1 MKYTIEGFSQ
11 AYAMTLKK
19 EVEVNGKTKTIK
31 IDCTDLVIL
40 RWFVDFYPNMKKIDV
55 DGVQYAWLTHKK
67 LLTDLPLIDI
77 SKRAFIERMQK
88 LVEFGILSY
97 KLLKEGGTF
106 SLYGFGENYKN
117 LINDDTKID
126 GVCAQPDTGYTFEQH
141 RGIRSNDIGGDVQT
155 YNKDTSINDTS
166 INDSSINDSSISD
179 RQESKTAGRK
189 PKASFD
195 ALIKQYSKGD
205 PEVERLLGEWLKV
218 RKAKRAAMTD
228 YAIELNLKK
237 LDNLAAESCM
247 SVTEYLKEV
256 ICRGWN
262 AFYAINNYNNGGS
275 NYGRN
280 QQGGSKGSN
289 GSVNGADT
297 IKWNDS
303 LFV

>member
-19 EVEVNGKTKTIK
+19 EVVVNGKTKTIK

-141 RGIRSNDIGGDVQT
+141 RGIRSNYIGGDVQT

-166 INDSSINDSSISD
+166 INDSSISD
-179 RQESKTAGRK
+179 REESKTARRQ

-237 LDNLAAESCM
+237 MDALAAESCM

-280 QQGGSKGSN
+280 QQSGSKGSN

>member
-166 INDSSINDSSISD
+166 INDSSISD

-280 QQGGSKGSN
+280 QQSGSKGSN
-289 GSVNGADT
+289 GAVNGTDP

>member
-166 INDSSINDSSISD
+166 INDSSISD
-179 RQESKTAGRK
+179 RQESKTARRQ

-218 RKAKRAAMTD
+218 RKAKRAPMTD
-228 YAIELNLKK
+228 YAIELNLQKM
-237 LDNLAAESCM
+237 DTLAAESYM

-280 QQGGSKGSN
+280 QQSGSKGSN

>member
-166 INDSSINDSSISD
+166 INDSSISD
-179 RQESKTAGRK
+179 REESKTARRQ

-237 LDNLAAESCM
+237 MDALAAESCM

-280 QQGGSKGSN
+280 QQSGSKGSN

-297 IKWNDS
+297 IKWSDNI
-303 LFV
+303 FV

>member
-166 INDSSINDSSISD
+166 INDSSISD

-280 QQGGSKGSN
+280 QQSGSKGSK

>member
-11 AYAMTLKK
+11 AYAMTFKK

-141 RGIRSNDIGGDVQT
+141 SGIRSNDIGGDVQT

-166 INDSSINDSSISD
+166 INDSSISD

-189 PKASFD
+189 PRASFD

-280 QQGGSKGSN
+280 QQSGSKGSN
-289 GSVNGADT
+289 GATNGNDP
-297 IKWNDS
+297 IKWSDNI
-303 LFV
+303 FV

>member
-126 GVCAQPDTGYTFEQH
+126 GVCAQPDTGYTFKRH
-141 RGIRSNDIGGDVQT
+141 RGGRSNVQQR
-155 YNKDTSINDTS
+155 YI
-166 INDSSINDSSISD
+166 
-179 RQESKTAGRK
+179 
-189 PKASFD
+189 
-195 ALIKQYSKGD
+195 Y
-205 PEVERLLGEWLKV
+205 
-218 RKAKRAAMTD
+218 
-228 YAIELNLKK
+228 
-237 LDNLAAESCM
+237 
-247 SVTEYLKEV
+247 
-256 ICRGWN
+256 
-262 AFYAINNYNNGGS
+262 
-275 NYGRN
+275 
-280 QQGGSKGSN
+280 
-289 GSVNGADT
+289 
-297 IKWNDS
+297 
-303 LFV
+303 

>member
-88 LVEFGILSY
+88 LVELGILSY

-155 YNKDTSINDTS
+155 YNKDTSINDT
-166 INDSSINDSSISD
+166 SINDSSISD

-280 QQGGSKGSN
+280 QQSGSKGSN

>member
-1 MKYTIEGFSQ
+1 MPVFRIDKSSNYTTMSNFHFREKEMS
-11 AYAMTLKK
+11 LKAK
-19 EVEVNGKTKTIK
+19 G
-31 IDCTDLVIL
+31 
-40 RWFVDFYPNMKKIDV
+40 
-55 DGVQYAWLTHKK
+55 
-67 LLTDLPLIDI
+67 LLSLMLSLP
-77 SKRAFIERMQK
+77 
-88 LVEFGILSY
+88 
-97 KLLKEGGTF
+97 
-106 SLYGFGENYKN
+106 
-117 LINDDTKID
+117 DDWD
-126 GVCAQPDTGYTFEQH
+126 Y
-141 RGIRSNDIGGDVQT
+141 
-155 YNKDTSINDTS
+155 SINGLCTLSKDGR
-166 INDSSINDSSISD
+166 DSVMNALGELEQFGYLVRTRVTDKKGKFAGYDYNVFEKPNTEEPNTEKPNTEKPNTEKPLQLNTNESNTNES
-179 RQESKTAGRK
+179 RQERKTARRQ

>member
-88 LVEFGILSY
+88 LVELGILSY

-155 YNKDTSINDTS
+155 YNKDTS

-280 QQGGSKGSN
+280 QQSGIKGSN

>member
-55 DGVQYAWLTHKK
+55 EGVQYAWLTHKK

-88 LVEFGILSY
+88 LVELGILSY

-155 YNKDTSINDTS
+155 YNKDTSINDT
-166 INDSSINDSSISD
+166 SINDSSISD

-280 QQGGSKGSN
+280 QQSGSKGSN

>member
-106 SLYGFGENYKN
+106 SFYGFGENYKN

-166 INDSSINDSSISD
+166 INDSSISD
-179 RQESKTAGRK
+179 REESKTARRQ

-280 QQGGSKGSN
+280 QQGGSRGSN
-289 GSVNGADT
+289 GSINGNDP
-297 IKWNDS
+297 IKWSDNI
-303 LFV
+303 FV

>member
-1 MKYTIEGFSQ
+1 MKCTIEGFSQ

-88 LVEFGILSY
+88 LVELGILSY

-155 YNKDTSINDTS
+155 YNKDTSINDT
-166 INDSSINDSSISD
+166 SINDSSISD

-280 QQGGSKGSN
+280 QQSGSKGSN

>member
-88 LVEFGILSY
+88 LVELGILSY

-155 YNKDTSINDTS
+155 YNKDTSINDT
-166 INDSSINDSSISD
+166 SINDSSISD

-256 ICRGWN
+256 IFRGWN

-280 QQGGSKGSN
+280 QQSGSKGSN

>member
-1 MKYTIEGFSQ
+1 MKHIFDVEIAEKYGVNAAIMLENIAFWIRKNEANNVNFHDGFYWTYNSRRAFKELFPYLSEKQIET
-11 AYAMTLKK
+11 ALKK
-19 EVEVNGKTKTIK
+19 L
-31 IDCTDLVIL
+31 ID
-40 RWFVDFYPNMKKIDV
+40 
-55 DGVQYAWLTHKK
+55 DGVIITGNYNETAYDRTMWYAITKK
-67 LLTDLPLIDI
+67 GECILHFREMDTEEKGNGLPENVKPIPDINTDSKQTDNKPDI
-77 SKRAFIERMQK
+77 KQER
-88 LVEFGILSY
+88 
-97 KLLKEGGTF
+97 
-106 SLYGFGENYKN
+106 
-117 LINDDTKID
+117 
-126 GVCAQPDTGYTFEQH
+126 
-141 RGIRSNDIGGDVQT
+141 
-155 YNKDTSINDTS
+155 
-166 INDSSINDSSISD
+166 
-179 RQESKTAGRK
+179 KTARRQ

-195 ALIKQYSKGD
+195 ELIKQYSKGD
-205 PEVERLLGEWLKV
+205 PEVEHLLGEWLKV

-280 QQGGSKGSN
+280 QQSGSKGSN
-289 GSVNGADT
+289 GAVNGTDP